1 MLLKHL
7 TCYSAGLEE
16 PNEAGAQVDN
26 MEAGGFFA
34 RFGRERNGPRA
45 TIIPPA
51 AAAPSP
57 VPVPPTGDDSDGSD
71 DSDS

>member
-1 MLLKHL
+1 
-7 TCYSAGLEE
+7 
-16 PNEAGAQVDN
+16 

-45 TIIPPA
+45 TVIPPA

-57 VPVPPTGDDSDGSD
+57 AVSRTGDSHSDSSD
-71 DSDS
+71 DSDWDS